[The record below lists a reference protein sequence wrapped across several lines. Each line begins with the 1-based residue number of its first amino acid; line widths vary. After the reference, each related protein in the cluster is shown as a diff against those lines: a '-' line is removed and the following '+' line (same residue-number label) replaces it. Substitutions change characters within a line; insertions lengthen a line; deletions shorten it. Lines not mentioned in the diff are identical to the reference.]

1 MIHAVVFKDQENRVR
16 GFHISGHAGY
26 GQAGEDVVCA
36 AVSMLAINTA
46 NAIERLTEDRF
57 SMTADDEKGDML
69 YSVEGIPSREASL
82 FLEALVLGLE
92 GMADDENYAEY
103 IDLTFQEV

>member
-1 MIHAVVFKDQENRVR
+1 MIHTVVFRDQEDRVR

-26 GQAGEDVVCA
+26 GQAGEDV
-36 AVSMLAINTA
+36 
-46 NAIERLTEDRF
+46 AIERLTEDRF
-57 SMTADDEKGDML
+57 SMTADDKKGDML

-82 FLEALVLGLE
+82 LLEALVLGLE